1 MDSRNR
7 KDRIAMSRNASSRG
21 VLLGSPSRFEVGE
34 RLVMTFR
41 IMPDGPQYAGVVGKV
56 VRVDESATA
65 EDPMWRH
72 VMAIE
77 FESPL
82 DEKVVEVLRTAAEH
96 TVYLDLE

>member
-1 MDSRNR
+1 MDSKVR

-34 RLVMTFR
+34 KLVMTFR
-41 IMPDGPQYAGVVGKV
+41 IMPAGKMYAGVVGKV
-56 VRVDESATA
+56 VRVDESANA

-77 FESPL
+77 FEQPL
-82 DEKVVEVLRTAAEH
+82 ADEIVEALRTAAAH
-96 TVYLDLE
+96 TVHLDFD